1 MKPIAVASVAPLEDF
16 KLNLL
21 EFRLDFFL
29 AMLIFNDILFIFTQ
43 RAQIDV
49 QYKVMWDISD

>member
-1 MKPIAVASVAPLEDF
+1 MKPIAVTSVAPLEDF

-43 RAQIDV
+43 RAQIDI